1 MRRNISLLAGVVFLV
16 GLVAALVLLT
26 LKKTNG
32 VFCYPLDDTFI
43 HMAVAKNVALHG
55 NWGINANEWV
65 STSSSP
71 FFTALLA
78 FFYKLTGLSVYT
90 PLLLS
95 LAGGIL
101 IVVAMQKELNRHT
114 TLSIRNKI
122 LVIILTLLLGA
133 VPSLSALGMEHT
145 FQIAFTLFFVH
156 HCASVFA
163 DNRSINSTIAAAIFG
178 ALMVITRYENAF
190 LVASA
195 CGLLFLTGRFKSA
208 VIIGFISALPII
220 LFGLYAVSKGGLF
233 IPNSIQIKVRQNYK
247 QLLNGGS
254 ALLEVASSISGLILL
269 AAFAIVNRFRKQQFD
284 RSLWILSI
292 FFFAALMHAVF
303 GGFGW
308 FYRYEAYLIVLACFH
323 LLILAFEWMQ
333 VTGWKNRSFL
343 AVSAIA
349 ILFTFNLPLRGM
361 NALRNY
367 IRSSYNIYEQQY
379 QMGLFMKKYYNGK
392 TIAANDIGAI
402 SYLADVNVVDLW
414 GLGDNE
420 VTRARKAGI
429 WTPAFLQSLVQKKN
443 ASVAVVYESWFTPE
457 LLNHWQKTGT
467 WEVSYSFML
476 GDTKVTFYA
485 IDKNE
490 AAQLK
495 NNLVAFNAQL
505 PKDIKVEYV
514 Q

>member
-1 MRRNISLLAGVVFLV
+1 MKKNISLFAGIVFLV
-16 GLVAALVLLT
+16 ASVVALVFFT
-26 LKKTNG
+26 LRKTNG

-43 HMAVAKNVALHG
+43 HMAVAKNQALHG
-55 NWGINANEWV
+55 NWGINTNEWV

-78 FFYKLTGLSVYT
+78 LCYKVAGLNVYT

-101 IVVAMQKELNRHT
+101 IIIAMQYELNRHT
-114 TLSIRNKI
+114 QLRPINKALI
-122 LVIILTLLLGA
+122 VLITLLLGA
-133 VPSLSALGMEHT
+133 IPSLSALGMEHT
-145 FQIAFTLFFVH
+145 FQIAFTLFFVYH
-156 HCASVFA
+156 AAGLFR
-163 DNRSINSTIAAAIFG
+163 DDRSSSDMWAAAICG

-190 LVASA
+190 IIASA
-195 CGLLFLTGRFKSA
+195 CGLLFLRRRVKEA
-208 VIIGFISALPII
+208 LVIGFISILPIM
-220 LFGLYAVSKGGLF
+220 LFGFYAVSQGGLF

-254 ALLEVASSISGLILL
+254 ALLEVAGSISGLMAI

-284 RSLWILSI
+284 RHFWILTI
-292 FFFAALMHAVF
+292 FIIAALMHSIF

-308 FYRYEAYLIVLACFH
+308 FYRYEAYLIVLGVFY
-323 LLILAFEWMQ
+323 LLIIAFQWLQ
-333 VTGWKNRSFL
+333 NAGWRNRGFMVVA
-343 AVSAIA
+343 AVAL
-349 ILFTFNLPLRGM
+349 LFTFNLPLRGM

-379 QMGLFMKKYYNGK
+379 QMALFIKQYYNNH

-402 SYLADVNVVDLW
+402 SYLTDARIVDLW

-420 VTRARKAGI
+420 VTRARKGGY
-429 WTPAFLQSLVQKKN
+429 WTPEYLQSLVTKKG
-443 ASVAVVYESWFTPE
+443 ATIAVVYESWFPAP
-457 LLNHWQKTGT
+457 LLNNWQKAGT

-485 IDKNE
+485 IDKNHAE
-490 AAQLK
+490 QLK
-495 NNLVAFNAQL
+495 NNLRQFSQQL
-505 PKDIKVEYV
+505 PKDIVV
-514 Q
+514 QL